1 MHPVAPPLLEATGV
15 GKVRGAGATRFEV
28 LRGIDLRIDRGELVM
43 VMGPS
48 GSGKTTLLN
57 CIAGLDAI
65 DAGRVLVEGE
75 DIHAMSDARRAEH
88 RARHMGFV
96 FQSFN
101 LIPVLSA
108 VENVE
113 LPLLVLGQPR
123 RVARARA
130 LELLDRVHLGAR
142 VGHRPA
148 HLSGGE
154 QQRVAIARA
163 LAVEPALVWAD
174 EPTGNLDSE
183 TAETVLDLLGDV
195 HADGQTL
202 VIVTHDEALGWSG
215 TRLVQLLDGR
225 IVYDGDPDD
234 LAGVAHPA
242 PPSVGSHAAAP

>member
-1 MHPVAPPLLEATGV
+1 MHPAAPAPLLEATGV
-15 GKVRGAGATRFEV
+15 GKVRGAGATRFEA

-57 CIAGLDAI
+57 CLAGLDAI

-75 DIHAMSDARRAEH
+75 DIHAMTDARRAEH

-113 LPLLVLGQPR
+113 LPLLVLGHPR
-123 RVARARA
+123 RTARARA
-130 LELLDRVHLGAR
+130 LELLDRVDLGAR
-142 VGHRPA
+142 IGHRPA

-163 LAVEPALVWAD
+163 LVVEPALVWAD

-202 VIVTHDEALGWSG
+202 IIVTHDEAIGWSG

-225 IVYDGDPDD
+225 VLYDGDPDE
-234 LAGVAHPA
+234 LAGVAAPA
-242 PPSVGSHAAAP
+242 AGSSVPVP